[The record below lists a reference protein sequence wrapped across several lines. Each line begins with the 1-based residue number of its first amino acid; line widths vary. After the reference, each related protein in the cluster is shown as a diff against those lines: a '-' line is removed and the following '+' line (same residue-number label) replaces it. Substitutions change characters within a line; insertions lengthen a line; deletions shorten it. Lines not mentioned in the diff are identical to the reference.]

1 MTNSEMENESKAS
14 DGVKETPNQVFSI
27 KSHISKLAN
36 KALAEE
42 KKDFNFKIL
51 DYYWQLGGWIIGMI
65 HFLNFL
71 LHYRSQNFILRL
83 F

>member
-42 KKDFNFKIL
+42 KKDFNFKSDTTDL
-51 DYYWQLGGWIIGMI
+51 DELADEIFDALYD
-65 HFLNFL
+65 HTNK
-71 LHYRSQNFILRL
+71 
-83 F
+83 